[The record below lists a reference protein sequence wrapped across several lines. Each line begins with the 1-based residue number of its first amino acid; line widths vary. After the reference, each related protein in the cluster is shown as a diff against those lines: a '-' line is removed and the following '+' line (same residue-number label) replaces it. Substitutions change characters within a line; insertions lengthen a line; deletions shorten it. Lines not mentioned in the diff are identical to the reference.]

1 MIPFSSSQYFALH
14 KPYGMLS
21 QFVGG
26 HPGLSMLGDLPFAFP
41 EGIHAVG
48 RLDYTSEGLLLL
60 TTDKQVTK
68 RLFNPA
74 ARHPR
79 SYLVNVYKQ
88 VSDATIGQ
96 LSAGISIRIKGG
108 LYYTTAPAIVTRA
121 ERPSWLPRITH
132 ELRED
137 IPQDWL
143 CITLTEG
150 KFRQVRKMLQAA
162 YHPCHRLIRL
172 SIGGMELGDLR
183 SGELRELSESDFFG
197 TLGLD

>member
-1 MIPFSSSQYFALH
+1 MIPSAPPRYFALH

-21 QFVGG
+21 QFTGG
-26 HPGLSMLGDLPFAFP
+26 HPGLRMLGDLPFAFP

-60 TTDKQVTK
+60 TTDQKVTR
-68 RLFNPA
+68 RLFDPA

-79 SYLVNVYKQ
+79 SYLVNIYKQ
-88 VSDATIGQ
+88 VSDVTIAQ
-96 LSAGISIRIKGG
+96 LASGISIRIKGG
-108 LYYTTAPAIVTRA
+108 LDYTTAPAIVTRV
-121 ERPSWLPRITH
+121 ERPASLPRITH

-150 KFRQVRKMLQAA
+150 KFRQVRKMLQAV

-183 SGELRELSESDFFG
+183 SGELRELDAAAFFG
-197 TLGLD
+197 GLGIG